1 MFKPGLKQVRNFSDN
16 RKGKMVTKEDLNQ
29 ATQEAADNKEAKKSM
44 GRNTSFQESEIQS
57 IESEREHNIAEN
69 AERQRLHNL
78 IEWVNKR
85 DVDTSKVDI
94 RQYGPNY
101 RGLHAAQDIES
112 GDEIFVIGR
121 EYMITIDD
129 VLDTPTSKQM
139 VENETIISNPQDL
152 TYAFTAYIIEKRR
165 LSMDRSK
172 FGAFIDSWPKSCGEN
187 PVFFSDE
194 ELEYLKGSP
203 FLEVILHQ

>member
-1 MFKPGLKQVRNFSDN
+1 
-16 RKGKMVTKEDLNQ
+16 MVTKEDLNQ

-94 RQYGPNY
+94 R
-101 RGLHAAQDIES
+101 
-112 GDEIFVIGR
+112 
-121 EYMITIDD
+121 
-129 VLDTPTSKQM
+129 
-139 VENETIISNPQDL
+139 
-152 TYAFTAYIIEKRR
+152 
-165 LSMDRSK
+165 
-172 FGAFIDSWPKSCGEN
+172 
-187 PVFFSDE
+187 
-194 ELEYLKGSP
+194 
-203 FLEVILHQ
+203 